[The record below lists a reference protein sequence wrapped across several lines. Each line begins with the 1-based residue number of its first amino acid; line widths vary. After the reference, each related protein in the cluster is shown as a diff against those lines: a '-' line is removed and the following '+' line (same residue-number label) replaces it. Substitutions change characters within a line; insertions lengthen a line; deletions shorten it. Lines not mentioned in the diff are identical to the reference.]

1 MAVVVSKNP
10 SLGVATQKVTP
21 TQASGGLLNMQS
33 ATAATSWAA
42 EVADVRSF
50 LDENYSVPL
59 SGGGYA
65 QRSLSRRD
73 QQLPWGRIGIDKWA
87 ERVIPLI
94 SGVDSASSYWQSVI
108 TAIRQACRDA
118 VCFGNSTIIVDPDG
132 GLRVSVPETAV
143 ATKTPFTES
152 FVEDFGDVKTL
163 AGGDGSLLVSRGPQG
178 HFEDSGSM
186 VFSIFYRADGA
197 HPHGSSRLSPAIR
210 SCIRAASRNKMRA
223 EIAASFYAFPQRIFN
238 GAWEEL
244 DRSVAEGLKSFTQGA
259 TTLAILPR
267 GPQGEMLDIKDL
279 PAADFSPFI
288 SMQKELATEVA
299 SGFGISFSD
308 LGVTTDQ
315 AQSADAIYA
324 LKEGLSVAITAWE
337 QEITAPL
344 QAMIVRC
351 AEIAGLDEVPVLSWQ
366 EPALPSKGSAADA
379 AIKLV
384 SAFPALKD
392 SRAVLAWAGLPA
404 SVLDAATKE
413 LGLDG
418 LDLASPL
425 DDAEATVQAGGD
437 GSEG

>member
-10 SLGVATQKVTP
+10 DLGVATQKADPKTGSGALF
-21 TQASGGLLNMQS
+21 TQLASS
-33 ATAATSWAA
+33 SWAA

-50 LDENYSVPL
+50 LDENYAVPL

-65 QRSLSRRD
+65 TRALGRRE
-73 QQLPWGRIGIDKWA
+73 QQLPWGRIGVERFT
-87 ERVIPLI
+87 ERVIPLL
-94 SGVDSASSYWQSVI
+94 SGVDSASSYWQGVVS
-108 TAIRQACRDA
+108 AIRQACRDA

-132 GLRVSVPETAV
+132 ELRVSVPETAV
-143 ATKTPFTES
+143 ATKTPFTQS
-152 FVEDFGDVKTL
+152 FVEDFGDVRTM
-163 AGGDGSLLVSRGPQG
+163 AGDDGRLLVARGDDTT
-178 HFEDSGSM
+178 FEDSGSM

-197 HPHGSSRLSPAIR
+197 HPNGASRLSPAIR
-210 SCIRAASRNKMRA
+210 SCIRSASRNKMRA

-259 TTLAILPR
+259 STLAILPQ
-267 GPQGEMLDIKDL
+267 GPQGEKLEIKDL

-299 SGFGISFSD
+299 AGFGIAFSD

-337 QEITAPL
+337 QEITSPL
-344 QAMIVRC
+344 QAMLVRC
-351 AEIAGLDEVPVLSWQ
+351 AEIAGLEEPPTLSWQ
-366 EPALPSKGSAADA
+366 EPALPSKSSAADA

-404 SVLDAATKE
+404 SVLEAASRE
-413 LGLDG
+413 LGLEG
-418 LDLASPL
+418 LDFSTP
-425 DDAEATVQAGGD
+425 ATGEGD
-437 GSEG
+437 GHEE

>member
-1 MAVVVSKNP
+1 MDPKTGSNT
-10 SLGVATQKVTP
+10 LFTQL
-21 TQASGGLLNMQS
+21 ASS
-33 ATAATSWAA
+33 SWAA

-50 LDENYSVPL
+50 LDEDYSVPL

-65 QRSLSRRD
+65 QRSLSRRE
-73 QQLPWGRIGIDKWA
+73 QQLPWGRIGIERFT
-87 ERVIPLI
+87 ERVIPLL
-94 SGVDSASSYWQSVI
+94 SGVDSASSYWQGVVS
-108 TAIRQACRDA
+108 AIRQACRDA

-132 GLRVSVPETAV
+132 ELRVSVPETAV
-143 ATKTPFTES
+143 ATKTPFTQS
-152 FVEDFGDVKTL
+152 FVEDFGDVRTM
-163 AGGDGSLLVSRGPQG
+163 AGDDGRLLVARGDDTT
-178 HFEDSGSM
+178 FEDSGSM

-197 HPHGSSRLSPAIR
+197 HPNGASRLSPAIR
-210 SCIRAASRNKMRA
+210 SCIRSASRNKMRA

-259 TTLAILPR
+259 STLAILPQ
-267 GPQGEMLDIKDL
+267 GPQGEKLEIKDL

-299 SGFGISFSD
+299 AGFGIAFSD

-337 QEITAPL
+337 QEITSPL
-344 QAMIVRC
+344 QAMLVRC
-351 AEIAGLDEVPVLSWQ
+351 AEIMGVDEPPTLSWQ
-366 EPALPSKGSAADA
+366 EPALPSKSSAADA

-404 SVLDAATKE
+404 SVLEAASKE
-413 LGLDG
+413 LGLEG
-418 LDLASPL
+418 LDFASPVEPEVT
-425 DDAEATVQAGGD
+425 DNE
-437 GSEG
+437 E

>member
-10 SLGVATQKVTP
+10 DLGVATQRVDPKTGSNTLF
-21 TQASGGLLNMQS
+21 TQLASS
-33 ATAATSWAA
+33 SWAA

-50 LDENYSVPL
+50 LDEDYSVPL

-65 QRSLSRRD
+65 QRALGRRE
-73 QQLPWGRIGIDKWA
+73 QQLPWGRIGVERFT
-87 ERVIPLI
+87 ERVIPLL
-94 SGVDSASSYWQSVI
+94 SGVDSASSYWQGVVS
-108 TAIRQACRDA
+108 AIRQACRDA

-132 GLRVSVPETAV
+132 ELRVSVPETAV
-143 ATKTPFTES
+143 ATRTPFTQS
-152 FVEDFGDVKTL
+152 FVEDFGDVRTM
-163 AGGDGSLLVSRGPQG
+163 AGDDGRLLVARGDDTT
-178 HFEDSGSM
+178 FEDSGSM

-197 HPHGSSRLSPAIR
+197 HPNGASRLSPAIR
-210 SCIRAASRNKMRA
+210 SCIRSASRNKMRA

-259 TTLAILPR
+259 STLAILPQ
-267 GPQGEMLDIKDL
+267 GPQGEKLEIKDL

-299 SGFGISFSD
+299 AGFGIAFSD

-337 QEITAPL
+337 QEITSPL
-344 QAMIVRC
+344 QAMLVRC
-351 AEIAGLDEVPVLSWQ
+351 AEIAGLEEPPTLSWQ
-366 EPALPSKGSAADA
+366 EPALPSKSSAADA

-404 SVLDAATKE
+404 SVLEAASRE
-413 LGLDG
+413 LGLEG
-418 LDLASPL
+418 LDFSSP
-425 DDAEATVQAGGD
+425 AT
-437 GSEG
+437 SEEGEHEE

>member
-10 SLGVATQKVTP
+10 DLGVVTQRVDPKTGSNTLF
-21 TQASGGLLNMQS
+21 TQLASS
-33 ATAATSWAA
+33 SWAA

-50 LDENYSVPL
+50 LDEDYSVPL

-65 QRSLSRRD
+65 QRSLSRRE
-73 QQLPWGRIGIDKWA
+73 QQLPWGRIGIERFT
-87 ERVIPLI
+87 ERVIPLL
-94 SGVDSASSYWQSVI
+94 SGVDSASSYWQGVVS
-108 TAIRQACRDA
+108 AIRQACRDA

-132 GLRVSVPETAV
+132 ELRVSVPETAV
-143 ATKTPFTES
+143 ATKTPFTQS
-152 FVEDFGDVKTL
+152 FVEDFGDVRTM
-163 AGGDGSLLVSRGPQG
+163 AGDDGRLLVARGDDTT
-178 HFEDSGSM
+178 FEDSGSM

-197 HPHGSSRLSPAIR
+197 HPNGASRLSPAIR
-210 SCIRAASRNKMRA
+210 SCIRSASRNKMRA

-259 TTLAILPR
+259 STLAILPQ
-267 GPQGEMLDIKDL
+267 GPQGEKLEIKDL

-299 SGFGISFSD
+299 AGFGIAFSD

-337 QEITAPL
+337 QEITSPL
-344 QAMIVRC
+344 QAMLVRC
-351 AEIAGLDEVPVLSWQ
+351 AEIMGVDEPPTLSWQ
-366 EPALPSKGSAADA
+366 EPALPSKSSAADA

-404 SVLDAATKE
+404 SVLEAASKE
-413 LGLDG
+413 LGLEG
-418 LDLASPL
+418 LDFASPVEPEVT
-425 DDAEATVQAGGD
+425 DNE
-437 GSEG
+437 E